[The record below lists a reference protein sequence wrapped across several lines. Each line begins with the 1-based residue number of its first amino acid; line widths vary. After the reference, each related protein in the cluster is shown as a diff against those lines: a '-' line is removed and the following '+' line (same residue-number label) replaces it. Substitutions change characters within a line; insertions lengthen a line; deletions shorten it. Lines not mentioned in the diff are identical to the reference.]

1 MRANP
6 ELDQLLY
13 DRFAITTDDFVAA
26 LKAPPP
32 RAALGHIGC
41 TRELHRHRTGSPI
54 SAQHRSSHHCRR
66 STSGKYARPRMT
78 RS

>member
-32 RAALGHIGC
+32 VRPWA
-41 TRELHRHRTGSPI
+41 
-54 SAQHRSSHHCRR
+54 
-66 STSGKYARPRMT
+66 TSGARVNCIDTAQGPRFQRSIAQAITAAEVRPGNT
-78 RS
+78 RVPA